1 MSVTLSFSYLFVFL
15 VIISSKTF
23 ITPSSSATNSFVF
36 GGCSQLKYT
45 PGSPYENNVNSL
57 LTSLVN
63 SAMST
68 SYNNFTVPGIESPQD
83 TLYGLFQCRG
93 DLMGNDCSRCVA
105 LAVSQLGTLC
115 VDSFGG
121 VLQLE
126 GCFVKYDNTSF
137 LGVEDKTEVV
147 KKCGPSTG
155 YDSDA
160 LTRRDAVLASC
171 GTGDGGAYKTYR
183 TSNSGDVQGV
193 AQCVGDLSPSE
204 CQDCLTEAIG
214 QLRTECGTSVWA
226 DMYLA
231 KCYVRYVTGGVRSHG
246 TGNGKHHHGWWFLI
260 FGFLVF

>member
-1 MSVTLSFSYLFVFL
+1 
-15 VIISSKTF
+15 
-23 ITPSSSATNSFVF
+23 
-36 GGCSQLKYT
+36 
-45 PGSPYENNVNSL
+45 
-57 LTSLVN
+57 
-63 SAMST
+63 MST
-68 SYNNFTVPGIESPQD
+68 TYNNFTVPEIASPQD

-93 DLMGNDCSRCVA
+93 YLMGNDCARCVA
-105 LAVSQLGTLC
+105 LAVSQLDTLC
-115 VDSFGG
+115 VYSFGG
-121 VLQLE
+121 ALQLE

-147 KKCGPSTG
+147 KKRGPSIG

-204 CQDCLTEAIG
+204 
-214 QLRTECGTSVWA
+214 TECGTSVWG

-231 KCYVRYVTGGVRSHG
+231 KCYVRYVTGGVRSHA

-260 FGFLVF
+260 FGFIVFYWSNKLY

>member
-1 MSVTLSFSYLFVFL
+1 MHHCFSALFSPCIYICNHNIFLINTENRDNSFPISLSQSYLPQEDNSFSLYIFVFFSTTLQILSLSLIHTNMSVTLSFSYLFVFL

-45 PGSPYENNVNSL
+45 SGSPYENNVNSL

-68 SYNNFTVPGIESPQD
+68 TYNNFTVPGIESPQD

-105 LAVSQLGTLC
+105 FAVSQLGTLC

-121 VLQLE
+121 ALQLE

-147 KKCGPSTG
+147 KKCGPSIG
-155 YDSDA
+155 YDSERCCA
-160 LTRRDAVLASC
+160 
-171 GTGDGGAYKTYR
+171 
-183 TSNSGDVQGV
+183 
-193 AQCVGDLSPSE
+193 
-204 CQDCLTEAIG
+204 
-214 QLRTECGTSVWA
+214 
-226 DMYLA
+226 
-231 KCYVRYVTGGVRSHG
+231 
-246 TGNGKHHHGWWFLI
+246 
-260 FGFLVF
+260 GFLWDC